1 MVTANTSNLQKVD
14 NSNKTNPTISHNTNL
29 TKSESTQ
36 IITNGPLVST
46 SASSHVS
53 VPSNGQMLQR
63 VQTIQLPAQLQQS
76 LKNIQSQIQAISSRK
91 PHDQTALNKL
101 HKEQSK
107 IISLG
112 KVISTTTQSVNSV
125 SIFKL

>member
-76 LKNIQSQIQAISSRK
+76 LKNIQSQIKAISSRK